1 MPHDSTFLCLS
12 LRAENIRALIVGGGR
27 AALIKARTFIERG
40 CRVTILAPSVREEFA
55 QFAPDCVEI
64 RLASYDAAALAGHH
78 LVVIATDDEAVNA
91 QIQRDCEARDK
102 LYLMCGDAQ
111 QGLFVTPVMRETEQA
126 MIAVHTKAGSPRS
139 ALFLAEKLAERAR
152 QYDAFIAWI
161 ADIRQ
166 QIKGRGDKDEIMRA
180 LNSDAAF
187 KLFMQ
192 GRQNELFERSVS
204 DTFERV

>member
-27 AALIKARTFIERG
+27 AALIKVKTFVERG
-40 CRVTILAPSVREEFA
+40 CHVTILAESVRDEIA
-55 QFAPDCVEI
+55 QFNADRLEI
-64 RLASYDAAALAGHH
+64 HIASYDSAALAGHH

-91 QIQRDCEARDK
+91 QIQRDCEATDK
-102 LYLMCGDAQ
+102 LYVMCGDAQ

-166 QIKGRGDKDEIMRA
+166 QIKGRGDKDDIMRV
-180 LNSDAAF
+180 LNTDAAF
-187 KLFMQ
+187 EMFTQ
-192 GRQNELFERSVS
+192 GRQDELFR
-204 DTFERV
+204 

>member
-1 MPHDSTFLCLS
+1 MSTFLCLS

-40 CRVTILAPSVREEFA
+40 CHVTILAPFVREEFA
-55 QFAPDCVEI
+55 QFDPDFVEI
-64 RLASYDAAALAGHH
+64 RIAPYDSAALAGHQ

-102 LYLMCGDAQ
+102 LYVICSDAQ

-126 MIAVHTKAGSPRS
+126 MLAVHTKAGSPRS
-139 ALFLAEKLAERAR
+139 ALFLAEKLAEHAR

-166 QIKGRGDKDEIMRA
+166 QIKGRGDKDDIMRA
-180 LNSDAAF
+180 LSTDAAF
-187 KLFMQ
+187 ELFTQ
-192 GRQNELFERSVS
+192 GRQDELFGKDVNRKR
-204 DTFERV
+204 T